1 MQIADVP
8 TYLKIAHKADL
19 SVFLKGPPG
28 MGKTTIARDYAK
40 KSGLRLINVHAPL
53 VDLLDIKGVISTH
66 EDVAKFLPL
75 SLWPKEDDDP
85 VLVLIDE
92 FPQCVP
98 AIQNGFS
105 QLLIEKIMGDIKLPK
120 GSFVVATGNRK
131 KDRAAT
137 HNINAHVVSRV
148 MHFEIEKDND
158 SFWNW
163 AASNKVH
170 PHVIAYTKF
179 SPDALMTFDPAK
191 SQDPYATY
199 RSWEYVSNV
208 LKTNPEERFIRECV
222 AGLVGQGVA
231 TTFMAFRDTCANL
244 PDPKLA
250 LAQPHSFVPPVDP
263 GVMNAVCISLSYQVS
278 DTTGD
283 NFMIIADKIPIEN
296 AFMMLS
302 YASRHWTG
310 MKKNKSVKDWI
321 TKNAQLIADSTWDI

>member
-1 MQIADVP
+1 MRIADVP
-8 TYLKIAHKADL
+8 EYLRIAHKAGL
-19 SVFLKGPPG
+19 SAFLKGPPG
-28 MGKTTIARDYAK
+28 MGKTTLAREYAK
-40 KSGLRLINVHAPL
+40 KAKLRLINVHAPL
-53 VDLLDIKGVISTH
+53 VDLLDIKGVISTYND
-66 EDVAKFLPL
+66 EAKFLPL
-75 SLWPKEDDDP
+75 QIWPKADDDP

-105 QLLIEKIMGDIKLPK
+105 QLLIEQIMGDVRLPK
-120 GSFVVATGNRK
+120 GSFVCATGNRK
-131 KDRAAT
+131 EDRAAT

-148 MHFEIEKDND
+148 MHMEMEKDHD
-158 SFWNW
+158 AFWNW

-208 LKTNPEERFIRECV
+208 LKTNPQERFIRECV
-222 AGLVGQGVA
+222 AGLVGKGVA

-244 PDPKLA
+244 PDPQQA
-250 LAQPHSFVPPVDP
+250 LNHPHSFVAPSDP
-263 GVMNAVCISLSYQVS
+263 GVMNAICISLAYQV
-278 DTTGD
+278 DDKTGD
-283 NFMIIADKIPIEN
+283 NFVILAGKIPVEN
-296 AFMMLS
+296 AFMMLA

-310 MKKNKSVKDWI
+310 MKKNKSIKDWI
-321 TKNAQLIADSTWDI
+321 AQHAQLIADSTWDI